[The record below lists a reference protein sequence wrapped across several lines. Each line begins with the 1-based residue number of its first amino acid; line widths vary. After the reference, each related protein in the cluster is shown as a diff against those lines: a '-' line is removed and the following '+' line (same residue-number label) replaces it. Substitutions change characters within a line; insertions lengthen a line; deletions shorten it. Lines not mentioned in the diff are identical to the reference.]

1 MIEGNR
7 ERLLNESINR
17 PIKVSFYF
25 HRSRQILSKI
35 STLLHIP
42 MV

>member
-17 PIKVSFYF
+17 PIKVSFYIGLDKF
-25 HRSRQILSKI
+25 
-35 STLLHIP
+35 
-42 MV
+42 